1 MMSVFTVF
9 YRNHS
14 YSQDGLTETCEHH
27 ALVSALFE
35 VAVLEHFLRPPINY
49 ETAENPYACNDV
61 PPTEHG
67 VVSYF
72 LIRKTDVHPRVI
84 ALYRSSDP
92 FTTACTEANL
102 KSIVSFFPEANTQQV
117 VIPPPGGFITH
128 WKALSTVSPEW
139 SLYTEFRMQPGQK
152 LMRSSLPP
160 YKWLDIDGAVS
171 VQDYG
176 YDWEDIT
183 NRRQDYWRAND
194 LYPRSAHSS
203 DAGSGSEDD
212 DEDDDENSDWQ
223 DSGYQTSDANDF
235 EFDTESIDNYSD
247 DTAWTE
253 RQADEDRRNLY
264 DMVIE
269 STPQRW
275 PMEEEPPPNPNPS
288 QNLNPNPQGSP
299 QRLNPNPQNPPARP
313 NPNIE
318 RRPDSV
324 VGQQPPVRN
333 SVPLVYDPGYFVA
346 VEQVLRAQARNRAIQ
361 RTGTYIPLAR
371 VDQVRPRGVLLSQGF
386 FIDPEREDAEL
397 ARDRAAR
404 ELEDEVGDSFGQLQE
419 IAMNRRESEVSG
431 RLGLV
436 QESPM
441 TVMEEEGNPE
451 RGHPVQAGVQP
462 PGGIPQI
469 NNPQPPAQDISPFL
483 GYQPGG
489 YTGDV
494 DKFFDFR

>member
-1 MMSVFTVF
+1 MSIFT
-9 YRNHS
+9 
-14 YSQDGLTETCEHH
+14 
-27 ALVSALFE
+27 VSALFE

-72 LIRKTDVHPRVI
+72 LIRKTNVHPRVI

-117 VIPPPGGFITH
+117 VVPPPGGFITH
-128 WKALSTVSPEW
+128 WKALSTISPEW
-139 SLYTEFRMQPGQK
+139 NLYTEYMTQPGQK
-152 LMRSSLPP
+152 LMRSSMPP
-160 YKWLDIDGAVS
+160 YEWLDIHSAVS
-171 VQDYG
+171 VQDYE
-176 YDWEDIT
+176 YDWEDIA
-183 NRRQDYWRAND
+183 NRRRGYWGAND
-194 LYPRSAHSS
+194 LYPPSPHSS
-203 DAGSGSEDD
+203 D
-212 DEDDDENSDWQ
+212 DEDDDDESSDWE

-235 EFDTESIDNYSD
+235 EFETESIENCSGDA
-247 DTAWTE
+247 AWAG
-253 RQADEDRRNLY
+253 RRGGEDKRNLY

-269 STPQRW
+269 FTPQRW
-275 PMEEEPPPNPNPS
+275 PMEEEPPPNPNPG

-299 QRLNPNPQNPPARP
+299 QRLNLNPQSSPQRLNPNSQNPPARPNLNSQNSPVRP

-318 RRPDSV
+318 RRPEGV
-324 VGQQPPVRN
+324 LVRQRPAGN
-333 SVPLVYDPGYFVA
+333 YVPLYEPGHFTA

-361 RTGTYIPLAR
+361 RAGTYIPLAR

-386 FIDPEREDAEL
+386 FIDPEKEDAEL
-397 ARDRAAR
+397 GRDRDAR
-404 ELEDEVGDSFGQLQE
+404 ELEEEVGDSFGQIQE
-419 IAMNRRESEVSG
+419 IDMNRGDSELSG
-431 RLGLV
+431 RLRSV

-441 TVMEEEGNPE
+441 TVFEEEGNPE
-451 RGHPVQAGVQP
+451 REYPVQAGVQP

-469 NNPQPPAQDISPFL
+469 NNNHQPPVQDISPFL